1 MENKKVWFVTGA
13 SKGLGLALVKKLLLE
28 RYKVAA
34 TSRKSSALVKEIGA
48 QSTYFLPL
56 EVDLMNESSVQ
67 NAIEKTLNHFKTI
80 DVVVNNAGYGQ
91 LGTLEELTD
100 KEARTNFE
108 VNVFG
113 MLNVIRN
120 VMPHFRSAKS
130 GHFFNISSIG
140 GYYGGFAGWGIYCAT
155 KFAVAGLTESL
166 AAETKAFGIKVTLVY
181 PGYFRTDFLS
191 EGSIAMPSNAIS
203 EYEEARQS
211 QELHQNQ
218 IAGNQPGDPEKAA
231 LALIKISNEDAP
243 ALHLFLGQDA
253 YDLANQKIELVKIDL
268 ESQKQ
273 LTRSTAFNN

>member
-1 MENKKVWFVTGA
+1 
-13 SKGLGLALVKKLLLE
+13 LVKKLLSAG
-28 RYKVAA
+28 YKVAA
-34 TSRKSSALVKEIGA
+34 TSRNSSALVKEIGA
-48 QSTYFLPL
+48 QSADFLPL
-56 EVDLMNESSVQ
+56 EVDLTNESSVK

-231 LALIKISNEDAP
+231 LALIKISNEDTP

-253 YDLANQKIELVKIDL
+253 FDLANQKMDFVKADL
-268 ESQKQ
+268 QEWKEISM
-273 LTRSTAFNN
+273 STSFN

>member
-13 SKGLGLALVKKLLLE
+13 SKGLGLVLVKKLLSAG
-28 RYKVAA
+28 YKVAA
-34 TSRKSSALVKEIGA
+34 TSRNSSALIKEIGT
-48 QSTYFLPL
+48 QSADFLPL
-56 EVDLMNESSVQ
+56 EVDLMNEGSVQ
-67 NAIEKTLNHFKTI
+67 NSIEKTLNHFKTI

-130 GHFFNISSIG
+130 GHIFNISSIG

-231 LALIKISNEDAP
+231 LALIKMSNEDAP

-253 YDLANQKIELVKIDL
+253 FDLANQKMDLVKADL
-268 ESQKQ
+268 QEWKEISM
-273 LTRSTAFNN
+273 STSFN